1 MNFVNDPGG
10 GRLRAAKPAVLDA
23 ETAETIAIQG
33 LTFIA
38 VDPVLWP
45 RFLAINQS
53 QLRDAARA
61 RGFLPGVLDFIL
73 AHRPTLD
80 AFCAAQELR
89 QQSVSDAR
97 QLLNGPEDVIE

>member
-1 MNFVNDPGG
+1 M
-10 GRLRAAKPAVLDA
+10 LDA

-38 VDPVLWP
+38 ADPVLWP
-45 RFLAINQS
+45 RFLAITGIDQS